1 MLRLCTKKEF
11 ELYIDFSYELA
22 MSLEKSAYPTYC
34 DGIKTKEMFVERLQK
49 VFERE
54 NEEILLFEYEGKVEG
69 LIHYY
74 WIPEDNY
81 IATSGFNIN
90 KATEQ
95 AMSEFLAF
103 VDEQFKGYDLFLGF
117 PAENKSATLYL
128 AGQGFECI
136 ENDYNNT
143 AFMEKIKD
151 LPKGNSVIRIEKEN
165 YECFKMLHEQIE
177 GDMYW
182 NSERIFEDLDRWS
195 IFVVEKEGSSQGAIY
210 YTDVSDDWF
219 EIFGIDMNN
228 DQFDEDTFKN
238 LLYAALSDVKSRG
251 GRFMTFFCDKEC
263 EQTVLECGFTCVGN
277 YLCFKT
283 HIE

>member
-1 MLRLCTKKEF
+1 MLRLCTKNEF
-11 ELYIDFSYELA
+11 ELYTDFSYELA
-22 MSLEKSAYPTYC
+22 MCLEKSAYPTYC
-34 DGIKTKEMFVERLQK
+34 DGIKTKEMFVEQLEK
-49 VFERE
+49 VFDRE
-54 NEEILLFEYEGKVEG
+54 NEEILLFEYDGKVEG

-90 KATEQ
+90 EATEQ

-103 VDEQFKGYDLFLGF
+103 VGERFKGYDLFLGF
-117 PAENKSATLYL
+117 PAENKSAVEYL

-143 AFMEKIKD
+143 AFIDKMKD

-165 YECFKMLHEQIE
+165 YECFKILHDQIE

-182 NSERIFEDLDRWS
+182 NSERIFDDLDRWS
-195 IFVVEKEGSSQGAIY
+195 IFVAEKEGISQGAVY

-228 DQFDEDTFKN
+228 GQFDEDIFRN

-251 GRFMTFFCDKEC
+251 GRVMTFFCDKEG
-263 EQTVLECGFTCVGN
+263 EQAVLECGFTCVGN
-277 YLCFKT
+277 YLCYKT
-283 HIE
+283 HLE